1 LEKARFQAGPWQN
14 TGRNTANM
22 IDSFSTKGSA
32 DVVGTTMRLTLF
44 LTAARP
50 RLALVTRAVD
60 KTSRAV

>member
-1 LEKARFQAGPWQN
+1 
-14 TGRNTANM
+14 M